1 VAAIIDKTIINK
13 LPFESSLIFDLLL
26 GRNRY
31 PNDQG
36 AYQAERF
43 SSITAKMLNLSNK
56 LACQQIIP
64 ILQPMT
70 TWQK

>member
-13 LPFESSLIFDLLL
+13 LPFESSLIFDLLV

-36 AYQAERF
+36 AYHAERF
-43 SSITAKMLNLSNK
+43 RSITAKILNLSNE
-56 LACQQIIP
+56 LVCQQIIP
-64 ILQPMT
+64 ILLPMT
-70 TWQK
+70 T